1 MPYWPVAIFAPTD
14 HGCGRYVPHSRRDM
28 SEEDTRPL
36 PGRDGVGRAMKS
48 TMTWTAVATVLLL
61 IQYFARAGLP
71 PFWQLIEL
79 VSRDVAAVL
88 PFAAVAGGLRLAGH
102 QGRRLRAAAVA
113 GLAVAAAT
121 YFVSALVTPLT
132 QYAGLAWGDRGGAVI
147 EMFGIQTPAGIL
159 RNLEY
164 VRAYPPAEYSMSV
177 EYPDREYPARLVLAL
192 HLPAATAATA
202 LLNTFVGLALGRATL
217 RARPRTRRRTRWSVV
232 LAGTVVVVVAGLL
245 AQGPNRDWESVSGV
259 VAAWV
264 PLVVPAAQIGVLA
277 LVVRWRDGVA
287 HRRSGRYLVEDGRL

>member
-1 MPYWPVAIFAPTD
+1 MRAKIGALRPTA
-14 HGCGRYVPHSRRDM
+14 SRAHK
-28 SEEDTRPL
+28 SEEDTRPVAV
-36 PGRDGVGRAMKS
+36 RDGVARAMKS
-48 TMTWTAVATVLLL
+48 TMTWTAAATVLLL
-61 IQYFARAGLP
+61 IQHFARAGLP
-71 PFWQLIEL
+71 PFWRLIEL
-79 VSRDVAAVL
+79 VSYDVAAVF

-113 GLAVAAAT
+113 GLAVAAAI
-121 YFVSALVTPLT
+121 YFLSAFVTPLA
-132 QYAGLAWGDRGGAVI
+132 QYAGFAWGDRYGAAI

-164 VRAYPPAEYSMSV
+164 VQAHPPAEYSMSV

-192 HLPAATAATA
+192 HLPAAAAATG

-217 RARPRTRRRTRWSVV
+217 HASPRTRRRSRWSVV
-232 LAGTVVVVVAGLL
+232 LAGTVAVVVAVVL

-264 PLVVPAAQIGVLA
+264 PLVIPAAQIGVLA

-287 HRRSGRYLVEDGRL
+287 HRRSGRYLVEGGRL